1 VRQFF
6 SLRYWMTL
14 LALVAL
20 AVGVSWLVSASDDSG
35 DTSLVPDSI
44 LDSLRPQPR
53 RIDLVQWVTTVQA
66 PGGVGMTGGRL
77 NADVALLLDPT
88 RTMVIKAGTPGEM
101 SCPLWEQPGQCTVAV
116 RLLGEA
122 VLWFALVPG
131 PAGAVIKLPGVV
143 EVLDDNLLQLANGWL
158 LHRISVVER
167 SCDDDTTSL
176 TNFVQTF
183 GDTATA
189 TFNFEQQKVVKVT
202 CPRVRATTTT
212 STVLDLS
219 STIPIPVDTV
229 PEGSTTTEEP
239 G

>member
-1 VRQFF
+1 
-6 SLRYWMTL
+6 MTL
-14 LALVAL
+14 IALVVL
-20 AVGVSWLVSASDDSG
+20 AAGVAWLTSSSDDGVSSA
-35 DTSLVPDSI
+35 VPDSV
-44 LDSLRPQPR
+44 LPTRAEPR
-53 RIDLVQWVTTVQA
+53 RIDLVQFVTAVQA
-66 PGGVGMTGGRL
+66 PGGVGMTNGTL
-77 NADVALLLDPT
+77 DADVALLLDPT

-101 SCPLWEQPGQCTVAV
+101 ACPLWEQPGQCTVAV

-131 PAGAVIKLPGVV
+131 PPGVTIKLPGVV
-143 EVLDDNLLQLANGWL
+143 EVLDDNMVQLANGWL
-158 LHRISVVER
+158 LRRVSVVER

-212 STVLDLS
+212 TTVLDLS
-219 STIPIPVDTV
+219 STIPFPVETTIPGAT
-229 PEGSTTTEEP
+229 TTTEEP

>member
-1 VRQFF
+1 MRQFIT
-6 SLRYWMTL
+6 LRFWMTL
-14 LALVAL
+14 VALVAL
-20 AVGVSWLVSASDDSG
+20 VVAIGWLTSGSDDGG
-35 DTSLVPDSI
+35 DAVVSDSVLAAVRPD
-44 LDSLRPQPR
+44 PR
-53 RIDLVQWVTTVQA
+53 RIDLVHWVTTVQA
-66 PGGVGMTGGRL
+66 PAGVVVADGLLT
-77 NADVALLLDPT
+77 ADVALLLDAT

-101 SCPLWEQPGQCTVAV
+101 SCPLWEQPGQCTVAA
-116 RLLGEA
+116 RLLGDA

-131 PAGAVIKLPGVV
+131 PTATAIKLPGVV
-143 EVLDDNLLQLANGWL
+143 EVLDDNMVQLANGWL
-158 LHRISVVER
+158 LRRLSVVER

-176 TNFVQTF
+176 TNFVDTF

-219 STIPIPVDTV
+219 STIPTV
-229 PEGSTTTEEP
+229 PESLPEGTTTTEEP

>member
-1 VRQFF
+1 MRQFF

-14 LALVAL
+14 LALVVL
-20 AVGVSWLVSASDDSG
+20 AAGVVWLTSASDDSV
-35 DTSLVPDSI
+35 SSVVPEPV
-44 LDSLRPQPR
+44 LDAGRPAPR
-53 RIDLVQWVTTVQA
+53 RIDLVHWVTTVQA
-66 PGGVGMTGGRL
+66 PGGVSMTGGTL
-77 NADVALLLDPT
+77 DADMALLLDPT

-131 PAGAVIKLPGVV
+131 PSSATIKLPGVV
-143 EVLDDNLLQLANGWL
+143 EVLDDNFVQLANGWL
-158 LHRISVVER
+158 LRRISVVER

-176 TNFVQTF
+176 TNFVETF

-189 TFNFEQQKVVKVT
+189 TFDFEQQKVVKVT

-212 STVLDLS
+212 TTVLDLS
-219 STIPIPVDTV
+219 STIPTV
-229 PEGSTTTEEP
+229 PETVPAGPTTTEEP